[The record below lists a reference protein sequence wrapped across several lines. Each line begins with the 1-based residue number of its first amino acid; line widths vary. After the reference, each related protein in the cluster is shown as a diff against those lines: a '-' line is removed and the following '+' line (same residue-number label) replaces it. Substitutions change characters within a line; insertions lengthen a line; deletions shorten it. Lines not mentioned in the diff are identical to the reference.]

1 MSSDNVQDY
10 LNKGMYGANQTNP
23 EERRKYLGSL
33 RERIYLSM
41 TIEQVISKSYL
52 STLKKEIIAH
62 PNHTLLLN
70 GTIDMENLE
79 TYIQLSNQLHCP
91 FRMVSDENAK
101 KTSIGLVYVAKEAVN
116 VEVIDVSK
124 KQKPAEETTAEKKVP
139 EKKSFFKRFFS

>member
-41 TIEQVISKSYL
+41 TIEQVISKNYL
-52 STLKKEIIAH
+52 STLKKEITAH

-79 TYIQLSNQLHCP
+79 AYIQLCNQLNCP

-101 KTSIGLVYVAKEAVN
+101 ETSIGLIYVAKEAVN
-116 VEVIDVSK
+116 IEVIDVSK
-124 KQKPAEETTAEKKVP
+124 KQKPAEETITEKKVP